1 MEQND
6 KNNTN
11 NFNLKDEL
19 VDSVKKALKNVTVN
33 TGESVKNIV
42 EKIEKE
48 ISDTINNV
56 QVDELFRALKIAWKL
71 EELHMDTLSLEK
83 CIALVKKEFNP
94 KLYSS
99 ACILDNSSTNKSNKY
114 KFEIQICFLD
124 KNNEPLLN
132 GDAKHWVIYTNSLD
146 RDLLSQ
152 FGDKNMIVLK

>member
-1 MEQND
+1 MEQNN
-6 KNNTN
+6 KNDSN
-11 NFNLKDEL
+11 NFNLKDDL
-19 VDSVKKALKNVTVN
+19 VDSVKKALKNITISA
-33 TGESVKNIV
+33 GESARNIIG
-42 EKIEKE
+42 KIEKE
-48 ISDTINNV
+48 ISDTINDV
-56 QVDELFRALKIAWKL
+56 QIDELFKALKVAWKL
-71 EELHMDTLSLEK
+71 EELEMDTLSLEK

-99 ACILDNSSTNKSNKY
+99 ACILDNSNANKSNKY